1 MLCATVDGPC
11 PHGKCNSLAC
21 LTLRPI
27 FTLGRRLRARGC
39 RSAAAG
45 QTTSGNSLALPDVGA
60 HFHGSEAA
68 GAAALR
74 QRARQ
79 RLASLAS
86 GKLLE
91 RKRYHCRGDF

>member
-1 MLCATVDGPC
+1 MLCATVDGPR
-11 PHGKCNSLAC
+11 PHGKC
-21 LTLRPI
+21 
-27 FTLGRRLRARGC
+27 
-39 RSAAAG
+39 
-45 QTTSGNSLALPDVGA
+45 NSLALPDVGA

-91 RKRYHCRGDF
+91 RKRYHFRGDF